1 MHILL
6 TNDDGVHAPG
16 LLALVEPLNRIGNV
30 TIFAPSTNWSASG
43 HVKTM
48 HKPLRVWDTQ
58 LADGTPALT
67 ADGAPSDCVALAS
80 LGLIEERIDLVVSGI
95 NPNANIGHDL
105 TYSGTVMAAMEA
117 AIAGI
122 PGIAVSLDSSRIHQ
136 APLEY
141 APAAEIAY
149 TLIQQIMQG
158 EHPTDMLLNMNI
170 PYQPLENIRG
180 VEITRQGTRVYNDE
194 LECRVDPRGKKYYWI
209 GGNEPS
215 GLDNPGTEFW
225 ALSNHYVSIT
235 PLKLDLT
242 ANEHI
247 PKFTDLNLKLA

>member
-6 TNDDGVHAPG
+6 TNDDGVYAPG
-16 LLALVEPLNRIGNV
+16 LLALVKPLSKIGKV
-30 TIFAPSTNWSASG
+30 SIIAPNKNWSASG

-48 HKPLRVWDTQ
+48 HRPLRVWETH
-58 LADGTPALT
+58 LADGTLAN
-67 ADGAPSDCVALAS
+67 ASDGAPSDCVALGI
-80 LGLIEERIDLVVSGI
+80 LGLIEKPIDLVISGI
-95 NPNANIGHDL
+95 NPHANIGHDV
-105 TYSGTVMAAMEA
+105 TYSSTVMAAMEA

-122 PGIAVSLDSSRIHQ
+122 PGIAVSLDSSQIHED
-136 APLEY
+136 PLEY
-141 APAAEIAY
+141 ASAAEIAC
-149 TLIQQIMQG
+149 TLTQQIMRG
-158 EHPTDMLLNMNI
+158 EHPADMLLNINI
-170 PYQPLENIRG
+170 PYQPLDHIRG

-209 GGNEPS
+209 GGNEPG
-215 GLDNPGTEFW
+215 GLVEPGTEFW

-247 PKFTDLNLKLA
+247 PLFTDLNLEHA